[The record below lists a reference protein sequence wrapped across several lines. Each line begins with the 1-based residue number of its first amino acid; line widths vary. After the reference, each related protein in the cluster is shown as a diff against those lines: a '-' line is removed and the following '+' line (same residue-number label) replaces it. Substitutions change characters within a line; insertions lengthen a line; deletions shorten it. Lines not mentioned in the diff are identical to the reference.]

1 VVFGTRHLVRKPILL
16 RLASAAIS
24 RREYEIADDL
34 MASGPYRIAFQEQ
47 KASREKQMSFS
58 RRTLLK
64 ASAAS
69 AVLGGIGAP
78 MVARAQTAEFT
89 YKFANNLPESH
100 PFMTRAREMAAA
112 ILAETNG
119 RFDMQV
125 FPNSQLGSD
134 TDMLSQVRSG
144 GVEFF
149 TLSGL
154 ILATLVPAAS
164 INGIGFA
171 FKDYPSVWA
180 AMDGDLGAY
189 VRGEINKAGLEVMD
203 KIWDNGFRQTTSSTK
218 PINGP
223 EDYKGFKIRVPVS
236 PLWTSMFKAFD
247 ASPASINFAEVYSAL
262 QTKIVEGQENP
273 LALISTAKLY
283 EVQKYCSLTNHMWD
297 GFWFLMNRK
306 AWAALPDDI
315 KTIVAKN
322 VNAAAVKER
331 ADTEKLN
338 VTVREELAGKGL
350 VFNQPDVAPFREKLR
365 SAGFY
370 AEWKGKYGDK
380 AWEIL
385 EKSVG
390 KLS

>member
-1 VVFGTRHLVRKPILL
+1 MG
-16 RLASAAIS
+16 
-24 RREYEIADDL
+24 
-34 MASGPYRIAFQEQ
+34 
-47 KASREKQMSFS
+47 FS
-58 RRTLLK
+58 RRALLK
-64 ASAAS
+64 ATAAS
-69 AVLGGIGAP
+69 AVMGGVGAP
-78 MVARAQTAEFT
+78 FVACAQQAEWT

-100 PFMTRAREMAAA
+100 PFVARAREMAAA
-112 ILAETNG
+112 IKTETNG
-119 RFDMQV
+119 RFDLQV

-134 TDMLSQVRSG
+134 TDTLSQVRSG

-171 FKDYPSVWA
+171 FPDYPTVWK
-180 AMDGDLGAY
+180 AMDGDLGGY
-189 VRGEINKAGLEVMD
+189 VRGEIRKSGLEVMD

-218 PINGP
+218 PITGP
-223 EDYKGFKIRVPVS
+223 DDYKGFKIRVPVS

-247 ASPASINFAEVYSAL
+247 ASPASINFSEVYSAL

-273 LALISTAKLY
+273 LALISAAKLY

-297 GFWFLMNRK
+297 GFWFLANRR
-306 AWAALPDDI
+306 AWQSLPDDI
-315 KTIVAKN
+315 KTIVARN

-338 VTVREELAGKGL
+338 ATVKEELVAKGL
-350 VFNQPDVAPFREKLR
+350 IFNQPDVAPFREKLR
-365 SAGFY
+365 TAGFY
-370 AEWKGKYGDK
+370 AEWKGKYGDQ
-380 AWEIL
+380 AWELL

>member
-1 VVFGTRHLVRKPILL
+1 
-16 RLASAAIS
+16 
-24 RREYEIADDL
+24 
-34 MASGPYRIAFQEQ
+34 
-47 KASREKQMSFS
+47 MSFS

-64 ASAAS
+64 ASAAT
-69 AVLGGIGAP
+69 AVFGGIGAP
-78 MVARAQTAEFT
+78 HIARAQTAEFS
-89 YKFANNLPESH
+89 YKYANNLPDSH
-100 PFMTRAREMAAA
+100 PMNARAKEMAAA
-112 ILAETNG
+112 IKSETKG
-119 RFDMQV
+119 RFELQI
-125 FPNSQLGSD
+125 FPNNQLGSD
-134 TDMLSQVRSG
+134 TDMLSQIRSG
-144 GVEFF
+144 GIEFF

-171 FKDYPSVWA
+171 FPDYPTVWK
-180 AMDGDLGAY
+180 AMDGDLGAHI
-189 VRGEINKAGLEVMD
+189 RGEIKKSGLEVMD

-223 EDYKGFKIRVPVS
+223 DDFKGFKIRVPVS

-247 ASPASINFAEVYSAL
+247 AAPASINFSEVYSAL

-273 LALISTAKLY
+273 LAIISTAKLY

-297 GFWFLMNRK
+297 GFWFLMNGK
-306 AWAALPDDI
+306 AWKALPDDI

-322 VNAAAVKER
+322 VNDAAVKER

-338 VTVREELAGKGL
+338 AGLKDDLTKKGL
-350 VFNQPDVAPFREKLR
+350 VFNQPDPGPFRDKLR

-370 AEWKGKYGDK
+370 SEWKGKYGEQ
-380 AWEIL
+380 AWSLL
-385 EKSVG
+385 EKAVG

>member
-1 VVFGTRHLVRKPILL
+1 MG
-16 RLASAAIS
+16 
-24 RREYEIADDL
+24 
-34 MASGPYRIAFQEQ
+34 
-47 KASREKQMSFS
+47 FS

-64 ASAAS
+64 ASVAS
-69 AVLGGIGAP
+69 AVMGSAGVP
-78 MVARAQTAEFT
+78 FVARAQQAEFT
-89 YKFANNLPESH
+89 YKFANNLPDSH
-100 PFMTRAREMAAA
+100 PLNIRSKEMAAA
-112 ILAETNG
+112 IKTETNG
-119 RFDMQV
+119 RFDLQI
-125 FPNSQLGSD
+125 FPNNQLGADTDVLSQL
-134 TDMLSQVRSG
+134 RSG

-149 TLSGL
+149 TMSGL

-164 INGIGFA
+164 INGMGFA
-171 FKDYPSVWA
+171 FPDYPTVWK

-223 EDYKGFKIRVPVS
+223 DDFKGFKIRVPVS

-283 EVQKYCSLTNHMWD
+283 EVQKYCSMTNHMWD
-297 GFWFLMNRK
+297 GFWFLMNRR
-306 AWAALPDDI
+306 AWQALPEDI
-315 KTIVAKN
+315 RTIVAKN

-331 ADTEKLN
+331 EDTEKLN
-338 VTVREELAGKGL
+338 ISVRQELASKGL
-350 VFNQPDVAPFREKLR
+350 TFNQPEVGPFRDKLR
-365 SAGFY
+365 AAGFY
-370 AEWKGKYGDK
+370 AEWKGKYGEK
-380 AWEIL
+380 AWDLL